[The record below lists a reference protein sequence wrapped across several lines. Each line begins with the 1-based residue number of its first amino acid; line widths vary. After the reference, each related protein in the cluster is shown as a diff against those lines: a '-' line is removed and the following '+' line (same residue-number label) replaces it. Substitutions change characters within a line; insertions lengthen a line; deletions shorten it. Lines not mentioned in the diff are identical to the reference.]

1 MPTKKHWHGDTLNSS
16 GSKVLQ
22 VRNDNQLF
30 VIQSRVCE
38 IILDKVEAQFLLISL
53 QNVLKPEKECC
64 DNQTK
69 LYNNDKTKWSCFH
82 CGAHN

>member
-1 MPTKKHWHGDTLNSS
+1 MTTKKHWHGDTLNSS

-30 VIQSRVCE
+30 VIKSINSEV
-38 IILDKVEAQFLLISL
+38 ILDKLEAQFLLISL
-53 QNVLKPEKECC
+53 QRVLKTEKECC

-69 LYNNDKTKWSCFH
+69 IYNHDKTKWSCFH
-82 CGAHN
+82 CGTHN